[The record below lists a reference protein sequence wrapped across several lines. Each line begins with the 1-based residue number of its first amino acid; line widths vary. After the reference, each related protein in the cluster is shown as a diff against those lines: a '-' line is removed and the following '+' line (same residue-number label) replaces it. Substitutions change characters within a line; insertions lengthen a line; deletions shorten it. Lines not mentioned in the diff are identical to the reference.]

1 MKDNIKTKNT
11 KKKKNAKM
19 KNARKKVKSSPWQQA
34 FSFENT
40 R

>member
-1 MKDNIKTKNT
+1 MKKDNIKTKNT

-19 KNARKKVKSSPWQQA
+19 KNARKKVKSSPWQA